1 MLGTLGPRNGSAFR
15 IGAPVF
21 ETILHLAPHGKRSR
35 ITRECT
41 ILPLK
46 VKQRFRGGVSKISWI
61 GSVGALGEMG
71 ERELRLTFPA
81 SGDPYQSPLGASG
94 EGTQTGGSANVR
106 LETSDTRRESSQRR
120 AADAARLLPLRDP
133 TPVGASGCRIHQ
145 RRNAPPIAVMNLPPM
160 MLCQTRTFSE
170 PRSSAPA

>member
-1 MLGTLGPRNGSAFR
+1 VRGILGSTQRKCVPHR
-15 IGAPVF
+15 APVF

-46 VKQRFRGGVSKISWI
+46 VKQGFRGGVSKISWI

-81 SGDPYQSPLGASG
+81 SGDPYQSPLGASR

-106 LETSDTRRESSQRR
+106 LETSDTRRRVIAAPGRR
-120 AADAARLLPLRDP
+120 CRATTPAPRSHPRWSTRLPDSP
-133 TPVGASGCRIHQ
+133 ASKC
-145 RRNAPPIAVMNLPPM
+145 PPIAVMHLPTM
-160 MLCQTRTFSE
+160 MLSQTRTFSE